1 MAVPPPPNRRQS
13 ALVPSRALA
22 SHRGVTEAGVLFE
35 PGRSAESRPTLD
47 SYSVSHRLTCLL
59 DLDPGPGVLGRAW
72 EVPTLVQPGVI

>member
-1 MAVPPPPNRRQS
+1 M
-13 ALVPSRALA
+13 
-22 SHRGVTEAGVLFE
+22 LFE